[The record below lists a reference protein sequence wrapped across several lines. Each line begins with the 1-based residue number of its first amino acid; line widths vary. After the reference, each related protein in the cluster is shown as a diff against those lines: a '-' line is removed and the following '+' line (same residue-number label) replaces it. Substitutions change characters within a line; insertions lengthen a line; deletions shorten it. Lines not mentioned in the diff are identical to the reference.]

1 MAQIVNYPLPPLFLT
16 PILEAAKKDHTHV
29 CDEWCAED
37 DGTKY
42 CGASACREGQADN
55 AALLDV
61 PTIVGIV
68 EGRGRHVCDSE
79 CPANCL
85 RSCEDSD
92 WVVEVCY
99 SRNGWH
105 AIYGVKYDGGDVPQ
119 ISLWAD

>member
-1 MAQIVNYPLPPLFLT
+1 MATTVSYPLPPLFLT
-16 PILEAAKKDHTHV
+16 PILEAAKNDHTHK
-29 CDEWCAED
+29 CNADCAAEEWTRRFCAE
-37 DGTKY
+37 GL
-42 CGASACREGQADN
+42 ADN
-55 AALLDV
+55 KTLLDV
-61 PTIVGIV
+61 PTIVRIT
-68 EGRGRHVCDSE
+68 EGAGRHVCDAE
-79 CPANCL
+79 CAARCL